1 MDPTGE
7 ATTCLGGIYFCIS
20 MNIWLKSIRKEDE
33 VTSDGV
39 GGLITWTP
47 RGRTFLVAECNN
59 LFIVFCSMCL
69 LYRSCSCELDAASD
83 GEKG

>member
-20 MNIWLKSIRKEDE
+20 MNIWLKSIRKEDR

-39 GGLITWTP
+39 GGL
-47 RGRTFLVAECNN
+47 
-59 LFIVFCSMCL
+59 
-69 LYRSCSCELDAASD
+69 
-83 GEKG
+83 